1 MDSKLLYQA
10 LIEQHQAL
18 RDLKLQVE
26 SLKTMMFE
34 HRPAFIETYI
44 QIAARMAHSEEI
56 KALDERIAELQRAM
70 AELGA

>member
-1 MDSKLLYQA
+1 MDSKVLYQA
-10 LIEQHQAL
+10 LIEQQQAL

-44 QIAARMAHSEEI
+44 QIAARMAQSDEI
-56 KALDERIAELQRAM
+56 KALDARIAELQKSL
-70 AELGA
+70 AEE